1 MYGPHANTGRRTGIV
16 AFNCCKKDAKDLA
29 MMLDTKGVAVRAG
42 HFCTQP
48 LHEVLKVPYSMR
60 ASVYFYNNKD
70 EVDYFINE
78 LRLAIAS

>member
-1 MYGPHANTGRRTGIV
+1 
-16 AFNCCKKDAKDLA
+16 